1 MKTRLVF
8 LSLILLATAAA
19 AQDNPQWELFGGY
32 QFTRFDTLSAQDQLN
47 TATQLLGLPNV
58 PIGSHVNMSGWNTSL
73 QENMNSWLGGVVD
86 FSGNYATNNVVLLQI
101 PGTTDSLRDRIRFYT
116 FMAGPQFTLRK
127 SGRLQ
132 PFTRVM
138 FGGAT
143 VKVETTALIN
153 GAPVSAALSG
163 SETGFAMG
171 GGGGVDFH
179 FAHHVALRM
188 AGDYIRP
195 YIGGESTGQLRV
207 SAGLAFRIGSK

>member
-1 MKTRLVF
+1 MKTRLAV
-8 LSLILLATAAA
+8 LSLLLMVTAAA
-19 AQDNPQWELFGGY
+19 AQDNPQCELFGGY

-47 TATQLLGLPNV
+47 VATQLLGLPNV

-116 FMAGPQFTLRK
+116 FMAGPQFKLRQ

-132 PFTRVM
+132 PFSREL

-143 VKVETTALIN
+143 VKVESTEMIN
-153 GAPVSAALSG
+153 GAAISKPLSG

-179 FAHHVALRM
+179 FLHHVALRV

-195 YIGGESTGQLRV
+195 YIGGESASQLRD